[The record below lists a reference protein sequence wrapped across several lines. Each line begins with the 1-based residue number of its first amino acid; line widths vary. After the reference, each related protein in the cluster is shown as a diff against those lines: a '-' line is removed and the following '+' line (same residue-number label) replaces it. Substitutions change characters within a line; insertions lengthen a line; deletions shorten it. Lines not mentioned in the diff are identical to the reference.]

1 MNELLKSIRNLCY
14 SIFELTIAIVFLSII
29 FRQVEFNTLEKSVF
43 FVGLVSM
50 AIYFVIGLILKLG
63 YVLNECWKWYNM
75 INWLSMKTYVLVD
88 TYFYSVFYVNIS
100 VS

>member
-43 FVGLVSM
+43 CVENDIIWLTSQ
-50 AIYFVIGLILKLG
+50 LL
-63 YVLNECWKWYNM
+63 YNAKKM
-75 INWLSMKTYVLVD
+75 I
-88 TYFYSVFYVNIS
+88 
-100 VS
+100 

>member
-1 MNELLKSIRNLCY
+1 MLRKYKDYILLL
-14 SIFELTIAIVFLSII
+14 LLFLSII

-63 YVLNECWKWYNM
+63 YVLNEC
-75 INWLSMKTYVLVD
+75 
-88 TYFYSVFYVNIS
+88 
-100 VS
+100 

>member
-29 FRQVEFNTLEKSVF
+29 FRQVRIQYTRKKCI

-50 AIYFVIGLILKLG
+50 AIIILLIGLILKLG
-63 YVLNECWKWYNM
+63 YVLNEC
-75 INWLSMKTYVLVD
+75 
-88 TYFYSVFYVNIS
+88 
-100 VS
+100 

>member
-14 SIFELTIAIVFLSII
+14 SIFELTIAIGLSAKLDICYFLIGLILKLNLSQNI

-63 YVLNECWKWYNM
+63 YVLNEC
-75 INWLSMKTYVLVD
+75 
-88 TYFYSVFYVNIS
+88 
-100 VS
+100 

>member
-50 AIYFVIGLILKLG
+50 AI
-63 YVLNECWKWYNM
+63 
-75 INWLSMKTYVLVD
+75 
-88 TYFYSVFYVNIS
+88 
-100 VS
+100 

>member
-29 FRQVEFNTLEKSVF
+29 FRQVEFNTLEKSV
-43 FVGLVSM
+43 GLVSM

-63 YVLNECWKWYNM
+63 YVLNEC
-75 INWLSMKTYVLVD
+75 
-88 TYFYSVFYVNIS
+88 
-100 VS
+100 

>member
-50 AIYFVIGLILKLG
+50 AIYFVIGLIHIFFIIG

-75 INWLSMKTYVLVD
+75 INFAIV
-88 TYFYSVFYVNIS
+88 I
-100 VS
+100 

>member
-50 AIYFVIGLILKLG
+50 AIFFVIGLILKLG

-75 INWLSMKTYVLVD
+75 INFAIV
-88 TYFYSVFYVNIS
+88 I
-100 VS
+100 

>member
-29 FRQVEFNTLEKSVF
+29 FRQVEFNTLESVF

-63 YVLNECWKWYNM
+63 YVLNEC
-75 INWLSMKTYVLVD
+75 
-88 TYFYSVFYVNIS
+88 
-100 VS
+100 

>member
-50 AIYFVIGLILKLG
+50 AIYFVIGLRLVKFLG

-75 INWLSMKTYVLVD
+75 INFAIV
-88 TYFYSVFYVNIS
+88 I
-100 VS
+100 